1 MMYEKD
7 ELTGKVKEFISI
19 MKENNLGHLC
29 VRNDK
34 FEIELGE
41 KPPLPPAVQIPIPAV
56 QAAQVAP
63 AVSAAV
69 PEFLPAQE
77 KKQSGKYIKSPIVG
91 TFYASSAPGKPPYA
105 PVGKTVGKG
114 DVVFIIESMKL
125 MNEVK
130 SDLEGT
136 VAEVLVSDG
145 EAVEFDQPILRLQ

>member
-1 MMYEKD
+1 MYEKD

-41 KPPLPPAVQIPIPAV
+41 KPPLPPAVHIPIPA
-56 QAAQVAP
+56 AP

-69 PEFLPAQE
+69 PDFVPAQE
-77 KKQSGKYIKSPIVG
+77 KKESGKYIKSPIVG

-105 PVGKTVGKG
+105 PVGKTIGKG

>member
-41 KPPLPPAVQIPIPAV
+41 KPPLPPAVHIPIPA
-56 QAAQVAP
+56 AP

-69 PEFLPAQE
+69 PDFVPAQE
-77 KKQSGKYIKSPIVG
+77 KKESGKYIKSPIVG

-105 PVGKTVGKG
+105 PVGKTIGKG